1 VNQKMKWGKNHR
13 SVDVIGTSACI
24 VMTSL
29 ELQRNPIWEEKHSLW
44 GLHGFCSRQPYLTF
58 TGTVANAGQTIL
70 VTYDISGSMYA
81 TKKSQDRFYLSAGEF
96 RSLAEAVAHLVF
108 YGNPTEHPRIFRA
121 CAAACFF
128 PMLNRGRPRRVA
140 PIGPTGRVC
149 FTMSIV
155 RKINA
160 ENMIPP
166 NSIIQSEDIQSALLN
181 AMPYPRNV
189 PPDAQSRSNPATR
202 TAFYQA
208 FPGMA
213 SLLEFAELT
222 AYQLFDEMARG
233 SDEQPEL
240 LWIRVSDEDIDTTEE
255 PDFKEMADQ
264 IRGQLFAYKKIYDR
278 SKLEELFQFKAGGRI
293 WVRVH
298 RLAFM
303 GPAQNGLS
311 EKERK
316 KLREEQEK
324 LRRQIEE
331 LEERNEELLADKN
344 KMNALD
350 LMLGSRRLEPQS
362 ADCGLKFKRV
372 KVPASDAAKG
382 GKQRFF
388 TTDKLRFIAG
398 PGAADTDFR
407 ISKAVVEVQTAGSS
421 PLAAQRYVLE
431 QPAMGVP
438 LELRLPDNE
447 ALRLKGKNILINV
460 NYTYQQTNKQLTKR
474 WVLDGVTFPG
484 PGFFERFLVAF
495 PTLGPRGFDC
505 FHRPLFQQQQKCR
518 PWAAITT
525 SSFQWL

>member
-1 VNQKMKWGKNHR
+1 MKREKTIGAWMFRNQRLHR
-13 SVDVIGTSACI
+13 LTILDFSEIRYGIKAFFMVVACLLF
-24 VMTSL
+24 TATT
-29 ELQRNPIWEEKHSLW
+29 
-44 GLHGFCSRQPYLTF
+44 LTF

-108 YGNPTEHPRIFRA
+108 YGNPTEHPNFSGLRSGL
-121 CAAACFF
+121 FF
-128 PMLNRGRPRRVA
+128 SNIESRSSSTRGPYWTDGSRVLYYEY
-140 PIGPTGRVC
+140 C
-149 FTMSIV
+149 QENS
-155 RKINA
+155 RKYDSA
-160 ENMIPP
+160 QKHH
-166 NSIIQSEDIQSALLN
+166 SKEDIQSALLN

-189 PPDAQSRSNPATR
+189 PTDAQSRSNPATR

-222 AYQLFDEMARG
+222 AYQLFDKMARG
-233 SDEQPEL
+233 SDKQPEL
-240 LWIRVSDEDIDTTEE
+240 IWIRVSDEDIDTTEE

-331 LEERNEELLADKN
+331 LEERNQGLLADKN

-362 ADCGLKFKRV
+362 EDCGLKFKRV
-372 KVPASDAAKG
+372 KVPATDAAKD

-421 PLAAQRYVLE
+421 PLAAQRYVME
-431 QPAMGVP
+431 QPAMGIP

-484 PGFFERFLVAF
+484 PGFFERFLVDF
-495 PTLGPRGFDC
+495 PTLGPGGFDC
-505 FHRPLFQQQQKCR
+505 FHRPLFQQQ
-518 PWAAITT
+518 
-525 SSFQWL
+525 